1 MNNRD
6 IDIMNVFFD
15 YYDELTSSHLVE
27 GHTGNYEKA
36 ETINVVLA
44 ALLTIFKE
52 SKR

>member
-1 MNNRD
+1 MGDRD
-6 IDIMNVFFD
+6 INIMNVFFD

-52 SKR
+52 IEK